1 MLLLH
6 APSSARSK
14 RNVRLKAY
22 HCREKGV
29 VDRGAWYLEVFE
41 QVMNKLR
48 AAVKQLEEDELF
60 EQTAV
65 TGADI
70 VLDDPTPSTDD
81 IDTIMQS
88 LMGLSASPTPNDA
101 TGTATAQASARFT
114 TRSETVTP
122 QWGAPGMAT
131 STPWGRGA

>member
-1 MLLLH
+1 M
-6 APSSARSK
+6 
-14 RNVRLKAY
+14 RLKAY

-29 VDRGAWYLEVFE
+29 VDRGAWYLEVFD